1 MSGPRPTPARLAE
14 VFRAALGLGLT
25 SFGGPIAH
33 IGYFR
38 REYVERRRW
47 YDDRA
52 FADLVA
58 LCQSLPGPA
67 SSQLGIAIGTQ
78 RAGIAGGILSWV
90 GFTLPSAV
98 ALVLFGLASGSADL
112 STAGWLH
119 GLKLAA
125 VAVVAQAVYL
135 LAHSLTPDW
144 PRRALALAA
153 MAVAL
158 LWATPFSQVAI
169 IVGGALVGWLALRA
183 PSVGPDAGTPE
194 APSPISRRAGAVALG
209 LFVVLLVGLPVV
221 RAATG
226 SEGVAM
232 VETFYRTGS
241 LVFGGGHVVL
251 PLLHAGVVEPGWVS
265 EDRFL
270 AGYGAAQA
278 VPGPLFSF
286 AAYLGAVSAPPLG
299 GWSGAAVALLA
310 IYLPSF
316 LLIVGVLPYWDRLRQ
331 SAAIPAGAR
340 RCECRG
346 GRVAGSCALHAD
358 LDRGD
363 RVGDGRGHRCRG
375 PGAPRLGPRATDR
388 RRRPGR
394 PRRAAHP
401 RLSGYASPPSAA
413 AISSSVGTTAAA
425 PAPSSTPGSTAE
437 PA

>member
-1 MSGPRPTPARLAE
+1 MYGRGVSGPRPTPASLAE

-38 REYVERRRW
+38 REYVEKRRW
-47 YDDRA
+47 FDDRA
-52 FADLVA
+52 FADLLA

-67 SSQLGIAIGTQ
+67 SSQLGIAIGAT
-78 RAGIAGGILSWV
+78 RAGALGGVVSWI
-90 GFTLPSAV
+90 GFTLPSAI
-98 ALVLFGLASGSADL
+98 ALVLFGLLSSSADL

-135 LAHSLTPDW
+135 LARSLTPDW
-144 PRRALALAA
+144 PRRAIAIGG

-158 LWATPFSQVAI
+158 LWTTPFSQLAI
-169 IVGGALVGWLALRA
+169 IAGGALIGWLVLTA
-183 PSVGPDAGTPE
+183 PPAAEAGAP
-194 APSPISRRAGAVALG
+194 ASPSPISRRAGAVAIG
-209 LFVVLLVGLPVV
+209 LFVALLIGLPIV

-226 SEGVAM
+226 SEAVAM
-232 VETFYRTGS
+232 FETFYRTGS

-286 AAYLGAVSAPPLG
+286 AAYLGSVAASPLG
-299 GWSGAAVALLA
+299 GWAGAMVALVA

-316 LLIVGVLPYWDRLRQ
+316 LLIYGVLPYWDRLRE
-331 SAAIPAGAR
+331 SAAFRRALVGANAAVVGLLAAALYRPIWTGAVESAADVAVAVAGL
-340 RCECRG
+340 G
-346 GRVAGSCALHAD
+346 LLVWGRVPPIVVVVLAAVAGQII
-358 LDRGD
+358 RG
-363 RVGDGRGHRCRG
+363 
-375 PGAPRLGPRATDR
+375 
-388 RRRPGR
+388 
-394 PRRAAHP
+394 
-401 RLSGYASPPSAA
+401 
-413 AISSSVGTTAAA
+413 
-425 PAPSSTPGSTAE
+425 
-437 PA
+437 

>member
-1 MSGPRPTPARLAE
+1 MTDVGRGAEPAVYGRAVSGPRPTPARLAE

-38 REYVERRRW
+38 REYVERRGW
-47 YDDRA
+47 FDDRG

-67 SSQLGIAIGTQ
+67 SSQLGIAIGARQ
-78 RAGIAGGILSWV
+78 AGILGGIVSWI

-98 ALVLFGLASGSADL
+98 ALVLFGLLSGSADL

-135 LAHSLTPDW
+135 LARSLTPDW
-144 PRRALALAA
+144 PRRALALAGLT
-153 MAVAL
+153 VAL
-158 LWATPFSQVAI
+158 AWATPFSQLAI
-169 IVGGALVGWLALRA
+169 IAGGALIGLLALPA
-183 PSVGPDAGTPE
+183 PPAGTEME
-194 APSPISRRAGAVALG
+194 ATAGPGPIGRRAGAVALA
-209 LFVVLLVGLPVV
+209 LFFVLLIGLPLV

-226 SEGVAM
+226 STGVAM
-232 VETFYRTGS
+232 VDTYYRTGS

-251 PLLHAGVVEPGWVS
+251 PLLHAGVVDPGWVS

-286 AAYLGAVSAPPLG
+286 AAYLGTVSVPPLG
-299 GWSGAAVALLA
+299 GWSGGAVALTS

-316 LLIVGVLPYWDRLRQ
+316 LLIFGVLPYWDRLRQ
-331 SAAIPAGAR
+331 SGAFRRALVGTNAAVVGLLAAALYRPIWTGGVESAADIVIVVAGLGLLGARVPPIAVAALAAIAGQLI
-340 RCECRG
+340 G
-346 GRVAGSCALHAD
+346 G
-358 LDRGD
+358 
-363 RVGDGRGHRCRG
+363 
-375 PGAPRLGPRATDR
+375 
-388 RRRPGR
+388 
-394 PRRAAHP
+394 
-401 RLSGYASPPSAA
+401 
-413 AISSSVGTTAAA
+413 
-425 PAPSSTPGSTAE
+425 
-437 PA
+437 